1 LQKEFGPKG
10 LVVVGVTNEPES
22 LVTKAV
28 DGNRMKF
35 PVAMTKGE
43 DFERAYGVEGFP
55 SSYLV
60 DADGFVAWQGH
71 PGNFDDDQ
79 LTELLKEVW
88 VPPALPEKH
97 AALAKL
103 LGEKNLAKAK
113 AALDKALAAAPDDAE
128 LKAAVESIAGRVTAR
143 LEAARAAE
151 QDGDPARARKLY
163 QEVVERFGGIPEA
176 DEARTALAALAK
188 DKGAQ
193 PELQA
198 ADKLA
203 EAIATWRKGDLEKG
217 LKAMRGVAKKHEGTR
232 AGAKAA
238 EIAALYPD

>member
-1 LQKEFGPKG
+1 MQKEFGPKG

-43 DFERAYGVEGFP
+43 DFERAYGVKGFP

-79 LTELLKEVW
+79 LKELLEVVW

-97 AALAKL
+97 AAL
-103 LGEKNLAKAK
+103 
-113 AALDKALAAAPDDAE
+113 
-128 LKAAVESIAGRVTAR
+128 
-143 LEAARAAE
+143 
-151 QDGDPARARKLY
+151 
-163 QEVVERFGGIPEA
+163 
-176 DEARTALAALAK
+176 LAK
-188 DKGAQ
+188 DAVVKIENAYVKAFRGTPNLNFGENATVT
-193 PELQA
+193 PLA
-198 ADKLA
+198 ATTLPPSRPQTG
-203 EAIATWRKGDLEKG
+203 IATRRKRWPG
-217 LKAMRGVAKKHEGTR
+217 
-232 AGAKAA
+232 
-238 EIAALYPD
+238 